1 MKIKSIL
8 SAPKCALSQND
19 CARRMQCQISN
30 LSIAEPQPIKDE
42 VNSRAERLF
51 DLFENFL

>member
-1 MKIKSIL
+1 MSSKML
-8 SAPKCALSQND
+8 PTLCV
-19 CARRMQCQISN
+19 
-30 LSIAEPQPIKDE
+30 IAEPKPIKNE